1 VPTQPIAEATL
12 TFASCSLGGCGVE
25 FRAGQRSCCIPAAE
39 KKYDSISVT
48 VHLGLSSGQSRHGEE
63 AVTQMNVGR
72 GKWSTVGALLLT
84 VGALLSAAP
93 ASADPTDD
101 AFLGALS
108 KNGIV
113 MNDGNSAISM
123 ARAVCAGFDKNPS
136 SSVMAMKVMKE
147 ANLTLKQSGFFV
159 GASISAYCP
168 QWKGKTD
175 DSFDWLNPRPP
186 QM

>member
-1 VPTQPIAEATL
+1 M
-12 TFASCSLGGCGVE
+12 
-25 FRAGQRSCCIPAAE
+25 
-39 KKYDSISVT
+39 K
-48 VHLGLSSGQSRHGEE
+48 
-63 AVTQMNVGR
+63 VGR
-72 GKWSTVGALLLT
+72 GKCSAVCAVLS

-113 MNDGNSAISM
+113 INDGNNAIAM
-123 ARAVCAGFDKNPS
+123 AHTVCAGFDKNPS

>member
-1 VPTQPIAEATL
+1 MIVVGRRSA
-12 TFASCSLGGCGVE
+12 LGW
-25 FRAGQRSCCIPAAE
+25 IPASRE
-39 KKYDSISVT
+39 EVCLD
-48 VHLGLSSGQSRHGEE
+48 LGYRLSTSFFGSGPIGPHRVE
-63 AVTQMNVGR
+63 AVTYMSVGR
-72 GKWSTVGALLLT
+72 GKWSTSCGVLLS
-84 VGALLSAAP
+84 VAALLSAAP
-93 ASADPTDD
+93 ASADPTGD

-113 MNDGNSAISM
+113 MNDGNAAISM
-123 ARAVCAGFDKNPS
+123 ARTVCAGFDKNPS
-136 SSVMAMKVMKE
+136 SGVMAMKVMKE